1 VLLFI
6 LLFSFC
12 KTKPLVWL
20 YGGERPDDDN
30 AMKAAGL
37 ELQGLGLIAT
47 SQMTQLHVPLM
58 ALVCFSTAYI
68 LCIVHGC
75 PADH

>member
-1 VLLFI
+1 M
-6 LLFSFC
+6 
-12 KTKPLVWL
+12 WL

-58 ALVCFSTAYI
+58 ALVCFSTA
-68 LCIVHGC
+68 
-75 PADH
+75 